1 MRAFEV
7 ILKMV
12 ARSLTAL
19 IRDDVVSVDLDA
31 FSDSNSVRDLCK
43 A

>member
-19 IRDDVVSVDLDA
+19 IRDVVSVDLDA